1 MRFKEH
7 RDSPCKG
14 GCGLPVSGTT
24 TSGAVKGKTPS
35 LALEPPGATKR
46 QVFTPCTG
54 ASGRAP
60 ASPCQTSGGAD
71 TRDPERRAA
80 PPPIPGPRWALYR
93 CRRTYRGPQK
103 NTPPPPALP
112 ISLSKGTKERQER
125 NSRRGVPR
133 SAHSPSSERG
143 TDGRQSPQ
151 RHHSA
156 GPQRR
161 NERHSP
167 MRSPRGGGPQGAG
180 FRGITV
186 TPESGAL
193 VSAGTPQLLSVAV
206 AGGNCEPAPTEGTV

>member
-80 PPPIPGPRWALYR
+80 PPPPSQVPAGLCTAADAPTAGPKKTRHPRQPCQSPSLKGQRRGRRGTRGAGYPGVPTARARNVGL
-93 CRRTYRGPQK
+93 TDDSHP
-103 NTPPPPALP
+103 
-112 ISLSKGTKERQER
+112 KGTTPLAPNAGMSATHRCGAPEEAA
-125 NSRRGVPR
+125 RREQ
-133 SAHSPSSERG
+133 A
-143 TDGRQSPQ
+143 
-151 RHHSA
+151 SA
-156 GPQRR
+156 GSQ
-161 NERHSP
+161 
-167 MRSPRGGGPQGAG
+167 
-180 FRGITV
+180 
-186 TPESGAL
+186 
-193 VSAGTPQLLSVAV
+193 
-206 AGGNCEPAPTEGTV
+206 